1 MLTNRDERF
10 VNLKPGASYVV
21 TAVLPNVL
29 DKHESVTSREEEY
42 SIDEVHRMSLVGQ
55 PVYLNH
61 LGEYTKV
68 GVCVA
73 YKPGRKTYVL
83 IELLPSS
90 EINNQFAKNA
100 LFRGYFKFSSLK
112 HSFET
117 DLATLKT
124 SKRAIEVSF
133 VNDPGR
139 PNAGISYFFPSP
151 RLMQTQDYIGLQSFG
166 RIYGYPEPPKKVDA
180 KGKVVNAFC
189 IYDKTLANWTS
200 KTLAPLVEAQ
210 KKEVLKNSGYI
221 AANAAL
227 FSRKSSTMSGTAVAA
242 SGTAATSAAT
252 ATPSASAGTQAPGAV
267 ATPAA
272 AANAMAVDAAT
283 DAGTV
288 VTGESL
294 EYTPE
299 DANDP
304 VKMLQKTNARAEKAE
319 KELTQMRE
327 QFAKIEAE
335 KTEAERQRLSSLAKT
350 VFDSATNN
358 VDFDPDQQKAG
369 MDNMQE
375 LIGGMPTST
384 AEQVL
389 GVMKG
394 LVAATKRGAGAHVT
408 RFDASGQPIQQPPQQ
423 DMSNTNAQ
431 SWNRHD
437 FQTLSNRI
445 IQKTVAA
452 KHGHQVN
459 PPMASGLPALNASN
473 AYQHPASSARSARDA
488 EDDDDDLSV
497 LTKRKAIAQPSA
509 SAPLSGVRVG
519 TVAANSDRAT
529 VVSESPTPAMPEVDP
544 SKKNFV
550 AAAFHASMVTQGAN
564 ARLTMPTA
572 ADLAMGG
579 FTVKQTGRIARNAA
593 GQKVAETVV
602 GHKFDEPVEFGV
614 QHFDEAYFNAAV
626 EAVKLGQYR
635 PTDEDMKKMRATAD
649 KANRF
654 ISGICDVQPLG
665 GWEKPASTI
674 GGAPL
679 ST

>member
-1 MLTNRDERF
+1 MLTNRDERL

-29 DKHESVTSREEEY
+29 DKHHSVTSREEEY

-151 RLMQTQDYIGLQSFG
+151 RLMQTQDYIGLESFG
-166 RIYGYPEPPKKVDA
+166 RIYGFPAPPKKVDA

-189 IYDKTLANWTS
+189 MYDKTLASWTS

-210 KKEVLKNSGYI
+210 KKDVLKNSGYI

-227 FSRKSSTMSGTAVAA
+227 FSRKSATMSGTAVAA
-242 SGTAATSAAT
+242 TGTAATSATA
-252 ATPSASAGTQAPGAV
+252 ATPSAPVGTQATS
-267 ATPAA
+267 ATP
-272 AANAMAVDAAT
+272 ANAMAVDAPS
-283 DAGTV
+283 DASTV
-288 VTGESL
+288 VTGETL
-294 EYTPE
+294 EYAPE
-299 DANDP
+299 DANNP

-335 KTEAERQRLSSLAKT
+335 KTEVERQRLSSLAKT
-350 VFDSATNN
+350 VFDSATGN
-358 VDFDPDQQKAG
+358 VDFDADQQKAG

-375 LIGGMPTST
+375 LIGGMPAST

-408 RFDASGQPIQQPPQQ
+408 RFDASGQEIPQAPQPN
-423 DMSNTNAQ
+423 MNNSGANAQ
-431 SWNRHD
+431 AWNAHD
-437 FQTLSNRI
+437 FQMLSTRI

-452 KHGHQVN
+452 KHGRQVN
-459 PPMASGLPALNASN
+459 PPMASGLPALNAS
-473 AYQHPASSARSARDA
+473 AQYQLPASAARSARDV
-488 EDDDDDLSV
+488 DDDNDDLSV

-509 SAPLSGVRVG
+509 LAPMSGTRVG

-529 VVSESPTPAMPEVDP
+529 VVSEPLAPAPPEVDP

-550 AAAFHASMVTQGAN
+550 AYAFQASIATQGHN
-564 ARLTMPTA
+564 GRLTMPTA
-572 ADLAMGG
+572 SDLAMGG
-579 FTVKQTGRIARNAA
+579 FTVKQTGRVQRNAA

-614 QHFDEAYFNAAV
+614 QHFDQAYFDAAV

-635 PTDEDMKKMRATAD
+635 PTDEDMKKMRGTAD
-649 KANRF
+649 RANRF
-654 ISGICDVQPLG
+654 ISGICDVAPLG

-674 GGAPL
+674 GGTPL